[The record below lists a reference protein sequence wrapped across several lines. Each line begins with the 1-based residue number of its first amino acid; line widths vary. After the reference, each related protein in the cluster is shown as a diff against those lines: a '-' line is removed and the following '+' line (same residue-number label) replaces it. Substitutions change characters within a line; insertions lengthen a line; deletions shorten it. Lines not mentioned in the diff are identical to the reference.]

1 MLPSRFWFQVVSIF
15 FTIGIVFIPIGFA
28 ALFASERVIFSA
40 CFYVMLIMDAL
51 YWWLFDVEH
60 KLNLAFFLLFL
71 FFLLFFHM
79 QVVEIKFQYDQD
91 CVPAKYK
98 HDMVA
103 YIQSNDTDKTCTR
116 KMPAVSLLAL
126 LFMSSW

>member
-1 MLPSRFWFQVVSIF
+1 
-15 FTIGIVFIPIGFA
+15 
-28 ALFASERVIFSA
+28 
-40 CFYVMLIMDAL
+40 
-51 YWWLFDVEH
+51 
-60 KLNLAFFLLFL
+60 
-71 FFLLFFHM
+71 M

-98 HDMVA
+98 NDMVA

-116 KMPAVSLLAL
+116 KMPAVSLLSL